1 MSEKSSFLQLMAK
14 NEAAMGEGG
23 EERVKRLHEEGRL
36 TARERLNLL
45 FDEGTFQE
53 IDRYITHR
61 CADFG
66 MEAKQFLGDG
76 VVTGT
81 GMINGRL
88 THAFAHDFAVFG
100 GSASEANSK
109 KICKVMDAA
118 MRLGTPIVGLNDS
131 GGARIQ
137 EGVLSL
143 AGLSDLFYRN
153 TRASGVIPQIS
164 AILGPCAGG
173 AVYSPALTDF
183 IIMVKDKSHMFV
195 TGPDV
200 IRAVTH
206 EEVTKEE
213 LGGAETHNSRS
224 GVAHFMVG
232 DDSECMALI
241 RELLTFLPQNN
252 IVDSPVIAN
261 TDDPNRKDKKLN
273 ELIPEDPKAAYSIID
288 LIQTVVDHNYFLE
301 VQSQYAQNIVIG
313 FARLNGKS
321 VGIIGNQPM
330 VLAGSIDINA
340 SRKGARFIRFCDAF
354 NIPIVTFE
362 DVPGFLPGKEQEL
375 NGIIR
380 DGAKL
385 LYAYCE
391 ATVPKI
397 CVITRKAYG
406 GAYIVMS
413 SKNIGGD
420 YNFSYPGAEIA
431 VMGPEG
437 AVNILYRKEVAAAA
451 DPEAIRQE
459 KVNEYRE
466 KFANPYVAA
475 SLGFIDEVILPE
487 ETRPKLIRAL
497 ERTMTKAEKNP
508 PKKHGSIPL

>member
-1 MSEKSSFLQLMAK
+1 
-14 NEAAMGEGG
+14 
-23 EERVKRLHEEGRL
+23 
-36 TARERLNLL
+36 
-45 FDEGTFQE
+45 
-53 IDRYITHR
+53 
-61 CADFG
+61 
-66 MEAKQFLGDG
+66 
-76 VVTGT
+76 
-81 GMINGRL
+81 
-88 THAFAHDFAVFG
+88 
-100 GSASEANSK
+100 
-109 KICKVMDAA
+109 
-118 MRLGTPIVGLNDS
+118 
-131 GGARIQ
+131 
-137 EGVLSL
+137 
-143 AGLSDLFYRN
+143 
-153 TRASGVIPQIS
+153 
-164 AILGPCAGG
+164 
-173 AVYSPALTDF
+173 
-183 IIMVKDKSHMFV
+183 
-195 TGPDV
+195 
-200 IRAVTH
+200 
-206 EEVTKEE
+206 
-213 LGGAETHNSRS
+213 
-224 GVAHFMVG
+224 MVG

-252 IVDSPVIAN
+252 IVDSPVIAS

-273 ELIPEDPKAAYSIID
+273 KLIPEDPKAAYSIID

-301 VQSQYAQNIVIG
+301 VQSQYAQNIVVG

-354 NIPIVTFE
+354 NIPIITFE

-451 DPEAIRQE
+451 DPEVFRQE

>member
-1 MSEKSSFLQLMAK
+1 MSEKSSFLQLKAK
-14 NEAAMGEGG
+14 NEAAMAEGG
-23 EERVKRLHEEGRL
+23 EERASKLHEEGRL

-53 IDRYITHR
+53 MDRYVTHR
-61 CADFG
+61 CTDFG
-66 MEAKQFLGDG
+66 MGNKQALGDG
-76 VVTGT
+76 VVSGT

-88 THAFAHDFAVFG
+88 THAFAHDFTVFG
-100 GSASEANSK
+100 GSASEANSR

-118 MRLGTPIVGLNDS
+118 MRLGTPLVGLNDS

-137 EGVLSL
+137 EGVRSL
-143 AGLSDLFYRN
+143 AGLSEIFHRN
-153 TRASGVIPQIS
+153 TKASGVIPQIS
-164 AILGPCAGG
+164 AIMGPCAGG

-183 IIMVKDKSHMFV
+183 IVMVKDKSHMFV

-200 IRAVTH
+200 IKAVTH
-206 EEVTKEE
+206 EEITKED

-232 DDSECMALI
+232 DDSECIALI

-252 IVDSPVIAN
+252 IVDSPVLRSA
-261 TDDPNRKDKKLN
+261 DDPNRKDKKLN
-273 ELIPEDPKAAYSIID
+273 DLIPEDPRTPYPMIE
-288 LIQTVVDHNYFLE
+288 LINTVVDNNYFLE
-301 VQSQYAQNIVIG
+301 VQSHYAQNIVIG
-313 FARLNGKS
+313 FARLNGRS
-321 VGIIGNQPM
+321 VGIIANQPM

-340 SRKGARFIRFCDAF
+340 SRKAARFIRFCDAF
-354 NIPIVTFE
+354 NIPIITFE

-420 YNFSYPGAEIA
+420 YNFAYPGAEIA

-451 DPEAIRQE
+451 DPDGVKQE

-487 ETRPKLIRAL
+487 ETRKKLIMAL